1 MDKYDVIIIGA
12 GPAGSASALFL
23 HKRGYR
29 TLILEQA
36 QFPRDRVCGEFISP
50 AADPILAELGVLE
63 SIEALSPCR
72 LGGVAVSAYEKKE
85 LCIDYPP
92 LPGNGRRMTSLSL
105 KRKVLDPLMLERVRE
120 CGIEVREKHKVTDFQ
135 IRDGAVV
142 GVKVLDPGKKPFS
155 LSARVVLDAGG
166 RNGISLRR
174 FNLKR
179 RGKGAGKIAL
189 AAHWQG
195 KNIPRDYC
203 YMHISQPGYTGM
215 AAVGEEEANVVLVVD
230 EKDLK
235 GRDIHEFYL
244 GAVLKNRRRREIL
257 SGAHAVER
265 VRTVD
270 SLAYSVK
277 RVPCGGLVL
286 VGDAMG
292 FIDPFTGEGIYL
304 SLRSAQ
310 LAAESIGEGFKAGGF
325 SRNYLQSYETRRH
338 REFHKKFAL
347 SRVLQ
352 RLIYNPSLCNFVVG
366 ALGKNPSLAS
376 TLVGVL
382 GDYIPAEKVV
392 SLKFLIKLFSGTLN
406 PENNSSSALVSL
418 RSTFRE

>member
-1 MDKYDVIIIGA
+1 
-12 GPAGSASALFL
+12 
-23 HKRGYR
+23 
-29 TLILEQA
+29 
-36 QFPRDRVCGEFISP
+36 
-50 AADPILAELGVLE
+50 
-63 SIEALSPCR
+63 
-72 LGGVAVSAYEKKE
+72 
-85 LCIDYPP
+85 
-92 LPGNGRRMTSLSL
+92 
-105 KRKVLDPLMLERVRE
+105 
-120 CGIEVREKHKVTDFQ
+120 
-135 IRDGAVV
+135 
-142 GVKVLDPGKKPFS
+142 
-155 LSARVVLDAGG
+155 
-166 RNGISLRR
+166 
-174 FNLKR
+174 
-179 RGKGAGKIAL
+179 
-189 AAHWQG
+189 
-195 KNIPRDYC
+195 
-203 YMHISQPGYTGM
+203 GM

-392 SLKFLIKLFSGTLN
+392 SLKFLIKLFAGILN